1 MVHGLFQTSGSSSC
15 TQVKSCIGL
24 REFCSRKYIATFGMK
39 IWGKLNGIVVKAY
52 LFNLSVFQFSFI
64 IMLLV
69 LATGDIFILCKNANK
84 LFLHW
89 LLLCWSKYKNRTY
102 IWEQCVKE
110 C

>member
-39 IWGKLNGIVVKAY
+39 IWVIVVKAY
-52 LFNLSVFQFSFI
+52 LFNLRFFSFT
-64 IMLLV
+64 IMLYNW
-69 LATGDIFILCKNANK
+69 GH
-84 LFLHW
+84 LF
-89 LLLCWSKYKNRTY
+89 Y
-102 IWEQCVKE
+102 VK